1 MKDVGIIFTYLAAGG
16 VTTAVIVGG
25 WVFCE
30 VSWWVFIQI
39 FGHVDAWLQ
48 ERHWRKI
55 HAANN
60 LCNLKTGARFKR
72 RTTYTVSRLT

>member
-16 VTTAVIVGG
+16 VTAAVIVGG

-30 VSWWVFIQI
+30 VSWWFFIQI

-55 HAANN
+55 HSTN
-60 LCNLKTGARFKR
+60 LCNPKTYMNERNDSIAA
-72 RTTYTVSRLT
+72 